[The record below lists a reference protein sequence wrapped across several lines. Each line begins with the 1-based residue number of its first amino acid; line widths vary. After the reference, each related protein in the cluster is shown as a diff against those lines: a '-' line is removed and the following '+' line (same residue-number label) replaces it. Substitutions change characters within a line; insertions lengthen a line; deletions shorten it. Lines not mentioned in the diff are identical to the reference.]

1 MNRIGFVS
9 QHTIRQDG
17 DQRIVNSFA
26 PSRQLINK
34 PDYRNTGELVH
45 NNLKDNILNTHL
57 IENKIYIDSGDRDQS
72 IYVNPFNFTVYLK
85 PDGASRIVNRKTGEV
100 ELIAG
105 TPKPYL
111 SYNFKNVK
119 YIQIDKIILPVYY
132 QYQKTDLSLTDI
144 SSWIDYYNSVE
155 DSASNFRI
163 LDVNSNLITGNNGDA
178 GVSIDDMINSDS
190 DFTVVDSDH
199 ITNAE
204 RLSYINTRLIA
215 TDHLLKRNMEDD
227 PLSDRT
233 HITRMFNYNLD
244 YDYFY
249 DVDNETWSIY
259 TKNMSDDS
267 KLYDDRYIILKI
279 EELINNKIHG
289 TNNSLETSFGLI
301 TPDRQFS
308 DHYYQGLVNQSAVIQ
323 DDSGLLNLNKMT
335 FKFYLSDGT
344 LLNFSHLSND
354 AYSTKDPRHPLHKH
368 LQIHVSMVVG
378 VINPLLNQEI
388 QFFK

>member
-1 MNRIGFVS
+1 MNKINFVS
-9 QHTIRQDG
+9 QHTLRQDG
-17 DQRIVNSFA
+17 DNRIINNFI

-45 NNLKDNILNTHL
+45 NNLKDNILSTHL

-72 IYVNPFNFTVYLK
+72 IYTNPFNFTVYLK
-85 PDGASRIVNRKTGEV
+85 PDGASRIVNKRTGEI
-100 ELIAG
+100 ELIQG

-111 SYNFKNVK
+111 PYNFKNVK
-119 YIQIDKIILPVYY
+119 YVQIDKIILPVYY
-132 QYQKTDLSLTDI
+132 QYQKSNLSLIDI
-144 SSWIDYYNSVE
+144 SNWINYYNSIENYV
-155 DSASNFRI
+155 SNFRI
-163 LDVNSNLITGNNGDA
+163 LDGSNNLITGNNSDI
-178 GVSIDDMINSDS
+178 GVSIDDMINNDS
-190 DFTVVDSDH
+190 DFTVIDSDN
-199 ITNAE
+199 ITNSE

-215 TDHLLKRNMEDD
+215 TDHLLKRNREND
-227 PLSDRT
+227 PLSDRI
-233 HITRMFNYNLD
+233 HITRMYNYSLD

-259 TKNMSDDS
+259 TKNTTDDS
-267 KLYDDRYIILKI
+267 KLYDDRYVILKI
-279 EELINNKIHG
+279 DELVNNKIHG

-308 DHYYQGLVNQSAVIQ
+308 DHYYQGLINQSAVIQ
-323 DDSGLLNLNKMT
+323 DDSDLLNLNKLT

-344 LLNFSHLSND
+344 LLKFSHLSND
-354 AYSTKDPRHPLHKH
+354 AYSIKDPRHPLHKH

-378 VINPLLNQEI
+378 VINPLLNKEI